1 MLVTY
6 LDENDT
12 YRFMDIEHEELQ
24 ELLDEA
30 NSGDDY
36 FVVEPMRTRRLFRKP
51 IIRYYLYGRL
61 SKCEFQLINIGNTME
76 AVKAYLY
83 GYLNGLKRK

>member
-6 LDENDT
+6 LDEYDT
-12 YRFMDIEHEELQ
+12 CRFIDIEHEELQ

-36 FVVEPMRTRRLFRKP
+36 FIVEPMRTRRLFRKP

-61 SKCEFQLINIGNTME
+61 SECEFQLINIGNTME